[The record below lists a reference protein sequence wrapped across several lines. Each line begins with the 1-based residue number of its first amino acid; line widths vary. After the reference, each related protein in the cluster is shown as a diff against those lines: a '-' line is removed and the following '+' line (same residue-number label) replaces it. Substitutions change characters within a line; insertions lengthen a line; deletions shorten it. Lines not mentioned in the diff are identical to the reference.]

1 MKKALKELVKS
12 FARFMYFGG
21 LGLISAFLIG
31 LASNADLMNT
41 VWTFQGF
48 SLQVGSW
55 IVLGAGFVAK
65 AIDLYV
71 KKNKNIPLNGIAP
84 FLQGK

>member
-1 MKKALKELVKS
+1 MKKALVELLKS

-21 LGLISAFLIG
+21 LGLVSTFLVS
-31 LASNADLMNT
+31 LATNTDVMNT

-71 KKNKNIPLNGIAP
+71 KKNKNVPLNGIAP
-84 FLQGK
+84 KFLQR